1 MICPPCPA
9 RPILP
14 APISPWIERA
24 AGDAPPEEIDEAVD
38 DYQAEAT
45 RLHGEQK
52 QELEEEEAIQEAQE
66 AERQRRDR
74 VAEDASTPEGAL
86 GGEAELTAM
95 PLLGAASSGPQQ
107 AMAA

>member
-1 MICPPCPA
+1 M
-9 RPILP
+9 
-14 APISPWIERA
+14 
-24 AGDAPPEEIDEAVD
+24 
-38 DYQAEAT
+38 
-45 RLHGEQK
+45 
-52 QELEEEEAIQEAQE
+52 EEAIQEAQE

-95 PLLGAASSGPQQ
+95 PPLGAASSGPQQ